1 MAWKPKTIA
10 GKIIKGAV
18 IGGGSILGLA
28 AGVGTVGGIVKGVG
42 AVAGGKT
49 GLVAVKNVIDKVAA
63 TATNLVTGTTKA
75 ERDIIKTFKAR
86 TKEEKDK
93 IELFNKLVKAGAT
106 EAEARSAA
114 GIKTEELQAEDRKG
128 AAVTSVMQNK
138 TLLYAAAGLLALVFL
153 PKLLKR

>member
-18 IGGGSILGLA
+18 IGGGSVLGLA
-28 AGVGTVGGIVKGVG
+28 SGIGAVGGIVKGVG

-49 GLVAVKNVIDKVAA
+49 GLVAVKNVIDKVGAA
-63 TATNLVTGTTKA
+63 STNLVTGTTKA
-75 ERDIIKTFKAR
+75 ERDIIKSFKSK

-93 IELFNKLVKAGAT
+93 LDLFKKLVKAGAT

-114 GIKTEELQAEDRKG
+114 GIKTEELQNESRKE
-128 AAVTSVMQNK
+128 AAVTSLLQNK
-138 TLLYAAAGLLALVFL
+138 TILYAAAGLLALVFL